1 MGRVMLKE
9 VSSIIGIYRYPV
21 KSMAGQ
27 QLDNAEIGWHGLAG
41 DRRFALMRQGVTNGF
56 PWLTASKLPQLV
68 RYTPLHKNPIDQ
80 PDVPTHIRT
89 PDGKELELYSE
100 ALKQELSNA
109 HGGPVDVMR
118 LNHGIFDE
126 AHISIISIATI
137 KALEQAVGIELDVR
151 RFRPNLLVKTINNEP
166 FEEHNWVGKTIRIGN
181 ASLHIYMQDIR
192 CVMINIDPDS
202 GESDSRVLKL
212 VAQNY
217 ENCAGVYA
225 TITATGMISVTDKLY
240 MET

>member
-1 MGRVMLKE
+1 MLKE

-27 QLDNAEIGWHGLAG
+27 QLASAEIGWHGLAG

-68 RYTPLHKNPIDQ
+68 LYTPLHKNAVEQ

-89 PDGKELELYSE
+89 PDGRELELHSE
-100 ALKQELSNA
+100 TLKQELSNA
-109 HGGPVDVMR
+109 HGAPVDVMQ
-118 LNHGIFDE
+118 LSQGIFDE
-126 AHISIISIATI
+126 APISIISIATI
-137 KALEQAVGIELDVR
+137 KALEQAVGIELDIR
-151 RFRPNLLVKTINNEP
+151 RFRPNLLIKTISNEP

-181 ASLHIYMQDIR
+181 SSLHIYMQDIR
-192 CVMINIDPDS
+192 CSMINIDPDS
-202 GESDSRVLKL
+202 GESDSRILKT

-225 TITATGMISVTDKLY
+225 TITGTGRILATDKLY
-240 MET
+240 LEV

>member
-1 MGRVMLKE
+1 MLKE

-27 QLDNAEIGWHGLAG
+27 QLASAEIGWHGLAG

-68 RYTPLHKNPIDQ
+68 RYMPLHKNAVEQ

-89 PDGKELELYSE
+89 PDGRELELHSE
-100 ALKQELSNA
+100 TLKQELSNA
-109 HGGPVDVMR
+109 HGAPVDVMQ
-118 LNHGIFDE
+118 LSQGIFDE
-126 AHISIISIATI
+126 APISIISIATI
-137 KALEQAVGIELDVR
+137 KALEQAVGIELDIR
-151 RFRPNLLVKTINNEP
+151 RFRPNLLIKTISNEP
-166 FEEHNWVGKTIRIGN
+166 FEEHNWVGKTICIGN
-181 ASLHIYMQDIR
+181 SSLHIYMQDIR
-192 CVMINIDPDS
+192 CSMINIDPDS
-202 GESDSRVLKL
+202 GESDSRILKT

-225 TITATGMISVTDKLY
+225 TITGTGTILATDKLY
-240 MET
+240 LEV